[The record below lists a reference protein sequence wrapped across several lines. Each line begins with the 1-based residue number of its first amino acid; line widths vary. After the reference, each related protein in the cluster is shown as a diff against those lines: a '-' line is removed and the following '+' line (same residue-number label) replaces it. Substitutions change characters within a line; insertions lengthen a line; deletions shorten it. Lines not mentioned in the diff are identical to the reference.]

1 MAAHSLLP
9 DPSLWASLK
18 PFGIGEQRPNN
29 YLELWKALQENRDN
43 AAYAWRI
50 LHEGVCDGCALGTTG
65 LKDWTLDGVH
75 LCNIRLRL
83 LRLNTMS
90 ALNAAQLA
98 DVAALRGLRSS
109 ELRDLGRLPC
119 PMVRRRG
126 DPGFSPLSWEA
137 VLDLIAERIRAT
149 TPDRLGFYL
158 TSRGM
163 PNEAYYL
170 AQKAVRAM
178 GTNSIDNAARLC
190 HAPSTVALKRGLGVG
205 ASTCSY
211 SDWMESDL
219 LVFVGSN
226 VANNQPVATKYL
238 YHARRNGAAIVL
250 VNNYREPGME
260 RYWIPSIPESALF
273 GTRLAE
279 TCYLVNVG
287 GDIAFLNGTLKHLIA
302 EGWID
307 STFIHEHS
315 TGFVELAAA
324 LAHQPWEELER
335 YAGASRSE
343 MYAFAQQIRDAR
355 RAIFVWSMGVTQH
368 EHGEDAVQAIVNL
381 ALSKGFVGRAGCG
394 VMPIRGHSGV
404 QGGAEMGAYSTVFPG
419 GVPIDAENAARLA
432 QVWGFAPPLGPG
444 KTTPQMLD
452 AAAAGD
458 LDVLFAVGGNFLEVM
473 PDPDYAREAIERLPL
488 RVHMDI
494 VLSSQMLV
502 EPADTV
508 VLLPATTRYEVP
520 GGVTETTTE
529 RRVVFSP
536 EIAGP
541 RIAWARFEG
550 EVFCDL
556 AARVRPEL
564 AEQLYYRGTAATRAE
579 IARAIPQYLGIER
592 LERQGDQFQYGG
604 QHLCADWHFPTADG
618 KAHFVAVA
626 PPHQELPDGMFRLT
640 TRRGKQF
647 NSIVHEQ
654 RDMLT
659 GAERD
664 AIFMAA
670 SDATALG
677 LMAGTPLTL
686 VNEHGRYAGRVFI
699 APLRPGNLQVHWP
712 EANHLLD
719 RRRRSPQ
726 AQIPDYTALV
736 RVEAEAG
743 GY

>member
-1 MAAHSLLP
+1 MAHDALLP

-29 YLELWKALQENRDN
+29 YLELWKAVQENRDN

-50 LHEGVCDGCALGTTG
+50 LNQGVCDGCALGTTG
-65 LKDWTLDGVH
+65 LQDWTLDGVH

-83 LRLNTMS
+83 LRLNTMPALDVAQLTDVS
-90 ALNAAQLA
+90 ALQRLP
-98 DVAALRGLRSS
+98 SS
-109 ELRDLGRLPC
+109 ELRALGRLPC

-126 DPGFSPLSWEA
+126 DPGFNPLSWDA
-137 VLDLIAERIRAT
+137 ALDLIATRIRASS
-149 TPDRLGFYL
+149 PERLGFYL

-238 YHARRNGAAIVL
+238 YHARRNGAQIVL

-302 EGWID
+302 EGWLATD
-307 STFIHEHS
+307 FIRDHTS
-315 TGFVELAAA
+315 GFAELAAA
-324 LAHQPWEELER
+324 LARQPWDVLER
-335 YAGASRSE
+335 TSGASCSE

-355 RAIFVWSMGVTQH
+355 RAIFVWSMGITQH

-381 ALSKGFVGRAGCG
+381 ALSKGFVGRDGCG

-419 GVPIDAENAARLA
+419 GVPINSENAARLEA
-432 QVWGFAPPLGPG
+432 IWGFAPPLQPG
-444 KTTPQMLD
+444 KTTPHMLD
-452 AAAAGD
+452 AAAAGE

-473 PDPDYAREAIERLPL
+473 PDPDYARAAVERLPL

-494 VLSSQMLV
+494 VLSSQMLA

-508 VLLPATTRYEVP
+508 ILLPATTRYEVA

-556 AARVRPEL
+556 AARVRPEV
-564 AEQLYYRGTAATRAE
+564 AAQLSYRGTAATRAE
-579 IARAIPQYLGIER
+579 IARVIPQYAGIER
-592 LERQGDQFQYGG
+592 LEKQGDQFQYGG
-604 QHLCADWHFPTADG
+604 RHLCADWTFSTDDS

-626 PPHQELPDGMFRLT
+626 LPHQDIPAGMFRLT

-664 AIFMAA
+664 AVFIAA
-670 SDATALG
+670 ADAQALDLVQG
-677 LMAGTPLTL
+677 SPVTL
-686 VNEHGRYAGRVFI
+686 HNEHGSYSGRVFI
-699 APLRPGNLQVHWP
+699 ARLRPGNLQVHWP

-719 RRRRSPQ
+719 RHRRSPQ
-726 AQIPDYTALV
+726 AQIPDYTTLV
-736 RVEAEAG
+736 WVEKA
-743 GY
+743 